1 MSMAREKAPAP
12 GTRVLL
18 TGASGQLGRET
29 RAVAEAAGLGLHAY
43 DRSALDIADM
53 DAVRAVVTAVR
64 PDWIVN
70 AAAYTAVDRAETDA
84 GNAYAIN
91 RDGTGHLAQAAQQIG
106 ARMVQV
112 STDYVF
118 DGTLGRPYRPDDT
131 PQPLGVYGKSKL
143 AGERAAQDALD
154 QDKLLVLRTSWVY
167 AHHGRNFV
175 RTMLRLLAERN
186 EIRVVDDQIGTP
198 TRATSLARV
207 IVAMI
212 GQGASGTHH
221 WTDAGT
227 ASWFDFAVA
236 IQREGLRTGMIGST
250 CRIVPIPSHE
260 YPTPAPR
267 PSCSLLDK
275 ESLRRLLG
283 SPGRHWQNELRD
295 TMDLLAGIA
304 PTGRPPSDGFP
315 GR

>member
-1 MSMAREKAPAP
+1 MSMGREKAPAP

-18 TGASGQLGRET
+18 TGASGQLGREM
-29 RAVAEAAGLGLHAY
+29 RAAAEAAGLGLHAY

-53 DAVRAVVTAVR
+53 EAVRAVVTAVH

-91 RDGTGHLAQAAQQIG
+91 RDGAGHLAQAAQQIG

-143 AGERAAQDALD
+143 AGELAAQDALD

-175 RTMLRLLAERN
+175 QTMLRLLAERN

-236 IQREGLRTGMIGST
+236 IQREGLRTGLINTG
-250 CRIVPIPSHE
+250 CQVIPIPSCE

-267 PSCSLLDK
+267 PACSLLDK
-275 ESLRRLLG
+275 QSLRSLLHTSG
-283 SPGRHWQNELRD
+283 HHWQEELRE
-295 TMDLLAGIA
+295 TMDLLAVG
-304 PTGRPPSDGFP
+304 PVTSPDLNGRPD
-315 GR
+315 